1 MCSTIKVGET
11 AEASGGERQPAR
23 LPAHAG
29 KSQACAA
36 QPAGRRRRTRLIFA
50 HTAEHS
56 RTEARQ
62 SRVTRM
68 HRPLRLTPKTCTPDG
83 RQYWQSWKVDRV
95 NNVRVRSQMISTL
108 CCWHTRTGTAG
119 GKPRRMAMC
128 LTGAANLIARP
139 RENVGSRC
147 VVSRVGV
154 YGRRGVCAH

>member
-1 MCSTIKVGET
+1 MFCVLFWLSRV
-11 AEASGGERQPAR
+11 A
-23 LPAHAG
+23 
-29 KSQACAA
+29 QALSH
-36 QPAGRRRRTRLIFA
+36 PSGRRTGTRLIFA
-50 HTAEHS
+50 CTAGHS
-56 RTEARQ
+56 RTEVRQ
-62 SRVTRM
+62 SRVTNM
-68 HRPLRLTPKTCTPDG
+68 HRPSRLTPNSCKLDG
-83 RQYWQSWKVDRV
+83 RQFRQGWKVDRV